1 MATCIVCKKQIN
13 HYSFFYQLSSTL
25 CICTKC
31 FSSFPLVHKRRVI
44 DSVEVYSIYA
54 YRPPINSLLMDL
66 KMKSDIALS
75 MVFLSPF
82 KNYLEL
88 IYKDYIILPIPSTLS
103 SDKKRGFNHV
113 KEIAKT
119 LNLKVKEVFYK
130 SKDYK
135 QTSQRFEKRKEIK
148 NVIKLKGTLD
158 KTKKY
163 LLLDDVIT
171 SGSTIKT
178 CVDLLKKQGIKHV
191 KVLVI
196 SDNYHKK

>member
-1 MATCIVCKKQIN
+1 
-13 HYSFFYQLSSTL
+13 
-25 CICTKC
+25 
-31 FSSFPLVHKRRVI
+31 
-44 DSVEVYSIYA
+44 
-54 YRPPINSLLMDL
+54 
-66 KMKSDIALS
+66 MKSDIALS